1 MSRFILTVLLLSY
14 FQPVF
19 SQITGSELLR
29 KTIEYHDPEGNWT
42 NLSARLFLEQSRPN
56 GSSRS
61 SEVILKNG
69 QNYFKLIERMEND
82 VIIRELQ
89 NDSCTVTFNGSED
102 FSQEISDKYRL
113 SNDRIL
119 RTRNYYVYLYGLP
132 MKLTDP
138 GTNVN
143 DEVKEASF
151 DGKDYLELAVTY
163 DKDVGSDDWFF
174 YINPSTYT
182 MEGYKFYHEN
192 GKGEFITIEGL
203 STIGGVKIP
212 KLRQWYTT
220 QDSTFLGAD
229 DLTRVELISK

>member
-1 MSRFILTVLLLSY
+1 
-14 FQPVF
+14 
-19 SQITGSELLR
+19 
-29 KTIEYHDPEGNWT
+29 
-42 NLSARLFLEQSRPN
+42 
-56 GSSRS
+56 
-61 SEVILKNG
+61 
-69 QNYFKLIERMEND
+69 MEND
-82 VIIRELQ
+82 VIIREVQ

-138 GTNVN
+138 GTNIN

-174 YINPSTYT
+174 YINPSTYA

-229 DLTRVELISK
+229 DLNRVELISK